1 MIAEVL
7 TRKVSRPFKGL
18 ADYLN
23 GNQSRVET
31 SFFLNC
37 SFDDPNL
44 NLKEI
49 KALQTVAKSE
59 ADKTYH
65 FVISLREGEKLNDDE
80 IKRAVNMCLKTLGYE
95 NHQAL
100 VTAHNDTANFHIHVG
115 VNKVC
120 PKTERTISPYK
131 DYEKLDR
138 TCAKLE
144 KIFGLQQDN
153 RIGQGTNKNK
163 RLYDGRQSFQEWVSD
178 LSPEIMAQVEKASS
192 WSQLHTAL
200 AKYNLC
206 IRPRGAG
213 FVISDRDNKLFM
225 KASAVDRKLSKNSL
239 EALFGKYEKPDLRK
253 LPQPD
258 LIYEAIP
265 KEVKKHSPLY
275 QEFIEAEKAKRQ
287 TRNDQLNILY
297 DQHSK
302 KIITLKDWYSD
313 VKKDLHGKWL
323 VAKRERNKILFNH
336 RQTMKERFDQYYSEL
351 QQEKARIIQST
362 SPVGWRT
369 FILNEAHKGERD
381 ALSLLRKKPKR
392 KPLIKDNFISIKG
405 PQIIAPG
412 FHKVTPHGELV
423 YRFGRVQVRDVGD
436 RVNFYGDLSD
446 KEGLVKALRVIEL
459 KHGRELF
466 INGTKNFKGIISE
479 SIGQNNM
486 KIKPRNIQAQGRGAP
501 GRGR

>member
-7 TRKVSRPFKGL
+7 TRKKPRPFKGL

-23 GNQSRVET
+23 GKPGRVET

-37 SFDDPNL
+37 SFDDPGL

-49 KALQTVAKSE
+49 KALQTVARSD

-65 FVISLREGEKLNDDE
+65 FVISLREGEKLNDNK
-80 IKRAVNMCLKTLGYE
+80 IKTAVKMCLKALGYE
-95 NHQAL
+95 NHQAM

-120 PKTERTISPYK
+120 PKTERTITPYK

-153 RIGQGTNKNK
+153 RIGQGTNKTK

-178 LSPEIMAQVEKASS
+178 LSPEIMNQVGKASS
-192 WSQLHTAL
+192 WSELHTAL

-206 IRPRGAG
+206 IRQHGAG
-213 FVISDRDNKLFM
+213 FVIADLKQKLFI
-225 KASAVDRKLSKNSL
+225 KASAVDRKLSKKSL
-239 EALFGKYEKPDLRK
+239 EGFFGNFEKPDFRT
-253 LPQPD
+253 LPKPV
-258 LIYEAIP
+258 LKYEGIP
-265 KEVKKHSPLY
+265 KGIKKDNPIFT
-275 QEFIEAEKAKRQ
+275 EFVSIEKAKKKE
-287 TRNDQLNILY
+287 RNNELKILY
-297 DQHSK
+297 DQYNK
-302 KIITLKDWYSD
+302 KIISLKAWYYD
-313 VKKDLHGKWL
+313 CKKDLDKDWFI
-323 VAKRERNKILFNH
+323 AKKERNMVMTRH
-336 RQTMKERFDQYYSEL
+336 RQTMKDRFDQYYKEL
-351 QQEKARIIQST
+351 QAEKARIIRST

-369 FILNEAHKGERD
+369 FILKEAHKGERE
-381 ALSLLRKKPKR
+381 ALKLLRKIPKK

-405 PQIIAPG
+405 PQIIVPG

-423 YRFGRVQVRDVGD
+423 YRFGRVQVRDVGG
-436 RVNFYGDLSD
+436 RVSFYGDLSD
-446 KEGLVKALRVIEL
+446 KKGLAQALKLIEL

-466 INGTKNFKGIISE
+466 ISGTKNFKGIITE
-479 SIGQNNM
+479 SIGQNNIN
-486 KIKPRNIQAQGRGAP
+486 IKPRNIQVQGRGVP